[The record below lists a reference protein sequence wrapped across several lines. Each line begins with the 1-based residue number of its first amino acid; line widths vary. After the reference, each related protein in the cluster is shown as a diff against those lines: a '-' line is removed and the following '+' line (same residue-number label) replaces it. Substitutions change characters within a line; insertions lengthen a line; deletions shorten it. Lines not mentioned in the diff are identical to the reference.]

1 MPVRDICVSSVTN
14 RLVLP
19 LLFYFIAQA
28 RAALRYIYIYMY
40 ILFSFVQLMVAARPV
55 TLVSSPNS
63 PLRELAFSPPLRPVP
78 STRAPHSRV
87 SLSLSSSSSLLLLLL
102 LPPLDCKQET
112 RSR

>member
-28 RAALRYIYIYMY
+28 RAALRYMYEVYMY

-87 SLSLSSSSSLLLLLL
+87 SLSLSSSSLLLLLL